1 MKTFRDCCKWQ
12 QILGAIITTR
22 LAWAAAKL
30 QLRAQALHVFT
41 GMVCL
46 FLAIEKKDRKVPL
59 RTVVVK
65 YRIVNVTACNN
76 IWKFQTCTH
85 MGGCKWRE
93 QWGEQ
98 WGWGRG
104 ETGQLQIGFF
114 LFRPCALLSGNVLGQ
129 PSPCFLSLNRHE
141 KPSIFLLQHQVNI
154 VTRPS
159 NLLKNC
165 LWSSGLN
172 PPNNSA

>member
-1 MKTFRDCCKWQ
+1 MAANTGSNHHHAIGLSRSKVTVACSGTARVYRNGMFV
-12 QILGAIITTR
+12 LGNR
-22 LAWAAAKL
+22 
-30 QLRAQALHVFT
+30 
-41 GMVCL
+41 
-46 FLAIEKKDRKVPL
+46 KKDRKVRL
-59 RTVVVK
+59 QTVVVK

-76 IWKFQTCTH
+76 IWKFQTCAH

-98 WGWGRG
+98 WGWWGRG
-104 ETGQLQIGFF
+104 ETGQLQIVFF
-114 LFRPCALLSGNVLGQ
+114 LFRPCALLLEMCLG
-129 PSPCFLSLNRHE
+129 SPHLASFPNRHE